1 MTTRSSILILL
12 PILFLLQACDDGHD
26 TIIYDDYVAPFPPV
40 GIISFSLDNSV
51 ELVWIENQEP
61 DLRGYNI
68 FVSNRYDGKYELIG
82 TSHTAR
88 FTDRGAVNGQT
99 YYYAVTAFDVS
110 GNESDL
116 SKDVVYDTPRPE
128 GRNTQVFDRFIAP
141 DRGGY
146 DFSLFRVLHYDTDQT
161 DVFFEITSTGI
172 PYLVVWD
179 DSDIQDMGYTS
190 NLDEITR
197 APQAGWNSTGDA
209 LAVEGHTY
217 IVKTFDNHYAKIRV
231 TDIAPNGLIFDW
243 AYQIDQGNRELLVGH
258 ESSLKKRN
266 RSGSRHE
273 ASTR

>member
-1 MTTRSSILILL
+1 MNTRSSILILL
-12 PILFLLQACDDGHD
+12 PMLFLLQACDDDCD

-61 DLRGYNI
+61 DLHGYNI

-82 TSHTAR
+82 TSRTAR
-88 FTDRGAVNGQT
+88 FLDRGAVNGRT

-128 GRNTQVFDRFIAP
+128 GHNLTLLDRFIAA
-141 DRGGY
+141 DRAGY
-146 DFSLFRVLHYDTDQT
+146 DFSSFRILNYDTDQT
-161 DVFFEITSTGI
+161 DVFFEITNTGI

-190 NLDEITR
+190 DLDEITR
-197 APQAGWNSTGDA
+197 APQDGWNTTGDA

-217 IVKTFDNHYAKIRV
+217 IVKTFDNHFAKVRV
-231 TDIAPNGLIFDW
+231 ADITPNGVIFDW
-243 AYQIDQGNRELLVGH
+243 AYQIDQGNRELIIARDP
-258 ESSLKKRN
+258 SLKKRN

-273 ASTR
+273 SSTR